1 MSDVIKFNAK
11 PKEQRGTAS
20 ARRCRKEGLV
30 PVIVYGGP
38 SKERSLAISASE
50 FEREYN
56 EKRENFSTRL
66 VNIYLDGKTV
76 TAIAREVQFHPV
88 SGAPLHVDFQE
99 VSEGDIV
106 RMKIRVRITNEDK
119 CPGIKR
125 GGVVNLVYRTIPM
138 LCPINNIP
146 DSIDIDISGMRIGD
160 NKHISEVELPEGVRP
175 VNKEDFTVVSIG
187 GNVEEDD
194 EGESTSVDSNNSDAN
209 TENSN
214 S

>member
-11 PKEQRGTAS
+11 PKEMKGTAS
-20 ARRCRKEGLV
+20 AKRCRKEGLV

-38 SKERSLAISASE
+38 SKEHSLAISASE

-66 VNIYLDGKTV
+66 VNICLDGKTI
-76 TAIAREVQFHPV
+76 TTIAREVQFHPV

-99 VSEGDIV
+99 VSEGEIV
-106 RMKIRVRITNEDK
+106 RMKIRLRIINEEH

-125 GGVVNLVYRTIPM
+125 GGVVNLVYRVIPM

-146 DSIDIDISGMRIGD
+146 DCIDIDISGMRIGD
-160 NKHISEVELPEGVRP
+160 NKQISEINLPEGVRP
-175 VNKEDFTVVSIG
+175 VNKEDFTVISIG
-187 GNVEEDD
+187 GSAEEDED
-194 EGESTSVDSNNSDAN
+194 EAASSEEDTTSSEA
-209 TENSN
+209 
-214 S
+214 